1 MPVIIY
7 GVNLLAA
14 AVTYYVLQTVIIRQE
29 GPQSP
34 LREAIGTDIKGK
46 LSPVF
51 YLAGIISA
59 LAIPDDDPVG
69 AWVAMACFVAVAIM
83 WVVPDRR
90 IERVLR
96 EHDAPG

>member
-1 MPVIIY
+1 M
-7 GVNLLAA
+7 A
-14 AVTYYVLQTVIIRQE
+14 YYVLQTVIIRKE

-34 LREAIGTDIKGK
+34 LRAAIGTDLKGK

-59 LAIPDDDPVG
+59 LAIPDDGQVG
-69 AWVAMACFVAVAIM
+69 AWIAMACFVAVAIM
-83 WVVPDRR
+83 WLVPDRR

-96 EHDAPG
+96 EHDTPG